1 MIIAVKINAKFNV
14 DNANLMEYN
23 ITLEEKPCR
32 NYRVLYFFLINS
44 FGLITAFAEMITIF
58 ISGVL

>member
-32 NYRVLYFFLINS
+32 NYSVLFFLINS
-44 FGLITAFAEMITIF
+44 FGLITAFAEIIITIL

>member
-23 ITLEEKPCR
+23 IVLEEKTCR
-32 NYRVLYFFLINS
+32 NYRVLYFF
-44 FGLITAFAEMITIF
+44 
-58 ISGVL
+58 

>member
-23 ITLEEKPCR
+23 IVLEEKTCR
-32 NYRVLYFFLINS
+32 NYSVLFFLINS